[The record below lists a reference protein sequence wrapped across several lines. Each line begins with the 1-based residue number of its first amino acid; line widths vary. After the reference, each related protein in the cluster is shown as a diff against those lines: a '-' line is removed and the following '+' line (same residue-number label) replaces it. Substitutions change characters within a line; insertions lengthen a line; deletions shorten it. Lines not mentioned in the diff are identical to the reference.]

1 MTSTPSP
8 AASNNLQ
15 GLMRNHPLV
24 SYFVLA
30 YAGSWIVYIPA
41 ILAYW
46 GYLPDA
52 WTAAFSLGPFAGPFL
67 AAFVMTGITEGR
79 AGVDRLLR
87 RFLIWRVGWRWYASI
102 LLGIPALLLAALL
115 VLPGVAASFQGLT
128 TGWALIYAADFVLI
142 FLIGG
147 PLGEEPGW
155 RGFALPR
162 LQPRYGPLR
171 GTLLLGFLWACWHL
185 PTFLTPAQR
194 TDWAAFFTNF
204 PIFTASTTAMAVV
217 FTWVF
222 NHTRASIFIAILLH
236 TSVDST
242 SGLVKLFSA
251 PLVQNHDPEVLLAFG
266 LTALVLIA
274 ATRGRLGYHL
284 GQEQAW
290 GTLPEPARPRQRGW
304 TGRTDEV

>member
-1 MTSTPSP
+1 VMPSTSSSRT
-8 AASNNLQ
+8 LKD
-15 GLMRNHPLV
+15 LLRTHPLV

-30 YAGSWIVYIPA
+30 YAGSWIVNIPA
-41 ILAYW
+41 ILAFW
-46 GYLPDA
+46 GYLPKGWVDLFYVN
-52 WTAAFSLGPFAGPFL
+52 TFTGPFL

-79 AGVDRLLR
+79 PGVDRLLR
-87 RFLIWRVGWRWYASI
+87 RFLIWRVGWPWYAFI
-102 LLGIPALLLAALL
+102 LLGIPALMLAGLL

-128 TGWALIYAADFVLI
+128 PNFFLTYPLDFVLI
-142 FLIGG
+142 LLIGG

-162 LQPRYGPLR
+162 MQPRFGPLG

-185 PTFLTPAQR
+185 PTFLTPAQHGGPG
-194 TDWAAFFTNF
+194 TDWGTFFTNF
-204 PIFTASTTAMAVV
+204 PIFTTEVMAMAVI

-236 TSVDST
+236 ASIDS
-242 SGLVKLFSA
+242 SSKLVSLFPD

-274 ATRGRLGYHL
+274 VTRGRLGYHH

-290 GTLPEPARPRQRGW
+290 GTLPEPALARS
-304 TGRTDEV
+304 